1 MGQPVVHFEITGQD
15 GPKLQAFYGQLF
27 DWDVDANNEF
37 GYGIV
42 QREGNTTDEGIGIGG
57 GISRGPEGYPGHV
70 TVYVQ
75 VPDVEAALAKA
86 ESLGATRMM
95 GPDDVMENL
104 TIGLFTDP
112 EGHVIG
118 VMSGT
123 GSGT

>member
-1 MGQPVVHFEITGQD
+1 MGQAVVHFEITGGD
-15 GPKLQAFYGQLF
+15 GPKLQRYYAELF
-27 DWDVDANNEF
+27 GWDIDANNEF

-42 QREGNTTDEGIGIGG
+42 QREGNTNAEGIGIGG
-57 GISRGPEGYPGHV
+57 GISQGPEGYPGHV

-86 ESLGATRMM
+86 EELGGTRTM
-95 GPDDVMENL
+95 GPEKVMEQL

-112 EGHVIG
+112 EGHTIG
-118 VMSGT
+118 VMSGS